1 MSQTHDNQLSVSL
14 MNLTGDFL
22 SHTSGWPMTSGDVRA
37 VVTELAVMQKLAVS
51 LEQEVACFRIGES
64 GRQVAGFL
72 DHEAERQMDALRR
85 DPEGKVIS
93 PDFGRKS

>member
-1 MSQTHDNQLSVSL
+1 MNQIHDNQLSVSL

-22 SHTSGWPMTSGDVRA
+22 GHTGGWEMTSGDVRA
-37 VVTELAVMQKLAVS
+37 IITELSVMQKLAVS
-51 LEQEVACFRIGES
+51 LEQEVACFRMGEA

-72 DHEAERQMDALRR
+72 DHEAASQMEALTR